1 MPSQERIIGLN
12 AGQIDKRE
20 ADAKQ
25 LGVQGS
31 KEGAT
36 T

>member
-1 MPSQERIIGLN
+1 MPSHERIIGLN

-20 ADAKQ
+20 ADAKP